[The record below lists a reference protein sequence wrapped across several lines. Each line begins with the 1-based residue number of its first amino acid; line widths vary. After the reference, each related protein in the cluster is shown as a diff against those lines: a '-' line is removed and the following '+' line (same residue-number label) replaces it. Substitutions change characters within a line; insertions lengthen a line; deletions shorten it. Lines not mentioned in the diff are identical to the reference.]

1 VLKELMLILL
11 GATIPDILGISHLV
25 FVQSPH
31 KPWLVN
37 PSKAWGGGV
46 VDGGMKAILIQ

>member
-1 VLKELMLILL
+1 MLILL
-11 GATIPDILGISHLV
+11 GATIPDISGYFTFGIWSS
-25 FVQSPH
+25 SPH